1 MRYSQQSRLATGVA
15 RLAMILAIGVAAER
29 PALAQSAPS
38 APAVEDADEAAR
50 EILVS
55 ARRRN
60 ESVQSVPI
68 AITVLTAQDI
78 ARSGVEGV
86 GDIANLS
93 PNVSFDNAL
102 NLGTNFLTIRGQGQS
117 QYSPPPA
124 AIVVDG
130 VLTISP
136 LQFNVD
142 EFGLQQVEVL
152 KGPQGAIYGRNAIAG
167 AINISSLKPGDS
179 FDARVLAGYGRGQE
193 WKAKAMVSGPV
204 VTDLLSVLAGISF
217 TDRRGQVQNVTTG
230 EYSDKM
236 KDFTGRLRAVMTPTD
251 GLELDLKYTY
261 SDAKGRDP
269 GYITS
274 RSGNPRISSDP
285 FDANR
290 VGSNPRKLHDL
301 SGRATYDAG
310 IGTLTAILAY
320 VNVKEGLLADFDFS
334 PFDIFVVDQ
343 QQKESGFSQ
352 ELRLASPTGGKLRW
366 LVGGYHV
373 RSKRRLGADIFADPF
388 FLGVTPAPTQADF
401 LIASSNDLNR
411 YETWSG
417 FANIEYD
424 LLPNLEVAIGARYD
438 DDSLH
443 QFPGVGADKKAS
455 FAKWQ
460 PKGTLTYKPLPG
472 LMVYGSVGRGFR
484 SGDFNASGS
493 SFGNPI
499 IAAEV
504 ATNYEIG
511 AKARLLDGTLSIEG
525 ALFRTDLKNGQF
537 KIFDAVG
544 ATNVGIN
551 IDKTR
556 LQGFEIA
563 GALRVVRGFTFTGS
577 FGHTDPKVTAF
588 TLPPGYGGAINYI
601 GNLPPRISRYTANVG
616 FDAEIPVGDG
626 LNFYVRPEYR
636 FTSSYYWDLENQYR
650 RPHVDLIDLRVGLEG
665 GEGRWNVAGW
675 VKNALNQKVSGDYQ
689 PFTNSGHPLGIDAY
703 YPAIG
708 STYGIELSYRF

>member
-1 MRYSQQSRLATGVA
+1 MRHAPYFRQLMAGGA
-15 RLAMILAIGVAAER
+15 LMAMAFAWSVPVIAQPGTAAPAAAE
-29 PALAQSAPS
+29 
-38 APAVEDADEAAR
+38 VDDATK

-55 ARRRN
+55 ARRRS

-68 AITVLTAQDI
+68 AITVLTAEDI

-179 FDARVLAGYGRGQE
+179 FDVRMMAGYGRGEE
-193 WKAKAMVSGPV
+193 WKAKAMASGPV
-204 VTDLLSVLAGISF
+204 VADLLSVLAGVSF
-217 TDRRGQVQNVTTG
+217 TDRRGQVRNITTG
-230 EYSDKM
+230 AYSDKM
-236 KDFTGRLRAVMTPTD
+236 KDFTGRLRAVVTPAD

-269 GYITS
+269 AYITS

-290 VGSNPRKLHDL
+290 IGRNPRKLHDL
-301 SGRATYDAG
+301 SGRAIYETG
-310 IGTLTAILAY
+310 LGTLTATLAY
-320 VNVKEGLLADFDFS
+320 VDVSEEVVADFDFS
-334 PFDIFVVDQ
+334 PLDIFAVHQ
-343 QQKESGFSQ
+343 RQKESGFSQ
-352 ELRLASPTGGKLRW
+352 EVRLASSSERRLRW

-373 RSKRRLGADIFADPF
+373 RSKRRLGADIAADPF
-388 FLGVTPAPTQADF
+388 FLGLAPVPTQADF
-401 LIASSNDLNR
+401 LIASSSDLNR
-411 YETWSG
+411 YRTWSG
-417 FANIEYD
+417 FANAEYD
-424 LLPNLEVAIGARYD
+424 LLTTVELAVAIRYD
-438 DDSLH
+438 DDSLR
-443 QFPGVGADKKAS
+443 QLPGTGGSRKAG

-460 PKGTLTYKPLPG
+460 PKGTLTYKPVPG

-493 SFGNPI
+493 SFGNPV

-504 ATNYEIG
+504 ATNYELG
-511 AKARLLDGTLSIEG
+511 GKARLLDGTLSIEG
-525 ALFRTDLKNGQF
+525 AVFRTNLKNGQF
-537 KIFDAVG
+537 KIFDGGG

-556 LQGFEIA
+556 IEGFELA
-563 GALRVVRGFTFTGS
+563 GAVRLIRGFTFNGS
-577 FGHTDPKVTAF
+577 FGHTNPKVRKF
-588 TLPPGYGGAINYI
+588 TLPPGYGGPTNYI
-601 GNLPPRISRYTANVG
+601 GNLPPRIARYTANVG
-616 FDAEIPVGDG
+616 FDAEIPVADG
-626 LNFYVRPEYR
+626 VDFYVRPEYR
-636 FTSSYYWDLENQYR
+636 FTGSYYWDLENRYR
-650 RPHVDLIDLRVGLEG
+650 RPSVDLVDLRVGLEG
-665 GEGRWNVAGW
+665 DEGRWNVAGW
-675 VKNALNQKVSGDYQ
+675 VKNALNQKVTGEYQ
-689 PFTNSGHPLGIDAY
+689 PFANTGHPLGIDAY

-708 STYGIELSYRF
+708 STYGVELSYRF

>member
-1 MRYSQQSRLATGVA
+1 MGHSLHSHRPWTGVA
-15 RLAMILAIGVAAER
+15 LLTFGLVAQSPAGAEAIPAAPAAE
-29 PALAQSAPS
+29 A
-38 APAVEDADEAAR
+38 ADGATG

-55 ARRRN
+55 ARRRS

-68 AITVLTAQDI
+68 AVTVLTAQDI

-117 QYSPPPA
+117 QYAPPPA

-167 AINISSLKPGDS
+167 AINISSLKPGDD
-179 FDARVLAGYGRGQE
+179 FEVRVMAGYGRGDE

-204 VTDLLSVLAGISF
+204 VADLLSVLGGVSF
-217 TDRRGQVQNVTTG
+217 TDRRGQVRNVTTG
-230 EYSDKM
+230 GYSDKM
-236 KDFTGRLRAVMTPTD
+236 KDFTGRLRAVVTPAD
-251 GLELDLKYTY
+251 RLELDLKYTY

-269 GYITS
+269 AYITS

-290 VGSNPRKLHDL
+290 AGRNPRTLHDL
-301 SGRATYDAG
+301 SGRAIYDAG
-310 IGTLTAILAY
+310 IGTLTATLAY
-320 VNVKEGLLADFDFS
+320 VDATEDLIADFDFS
-334 PFDIFVVDQ
+334 SLDIFVVKQ
-343 QQKESGFSQ
+343 RQKESGFSQ
-352 ELRLASPTGGKLRW
+352 ELRLASPTEQRLRW

-373 RSKRRLGADIFADPF
+373 RSKRRLGANIFADLF

-411 YETWSG
+411 YQTWSG
-417 FANIEYD
+417 FANVEYD
-424 LLPNLEVAIGARYD
+424 LLPTLELAVAARYD
-438 DDSLH
+438 DDKLR
-443 QFPGVGADKKAS
+443 QLPGAGGNRQVS
-455 FAKWQ
+455 FSKWQ
-460 PKGTLTYKPLPG
+460 PKGTLTFKPVSG
-472 LMVYGSVGRGFR
+472 IMVYGSVGRGFR

-499 IAAEV
+499 ITAEV
-504 ATNYEIG
+504 ATNYEVG
-511 AKARLLDGTLSIEG
+511 AKARLLDGLVSIEG

-556 LQGFEIA
+556 IEGFELA
-563 GALRVVRGFTFTGS
+563 GAVRVVRGFTFTGS
-577 FGHTDPKVTAF
+577 FGHTDPKVKAF
-588 TLPPGYGGAINYI
+588 TLPPGYGGAINYL
-601 GNLPPRISRYTANVG
+601 GNRPPRISRYTANVG
-616 FDAEIPVGDG
+616 FDAEIPVGTR

-636 FTSSYYWDLENQYR
+636 FTSGYYWDLENQYR
-650 RPHVDLIDLRVGLEG
+650 RPSVDLVDLRVGLEG
-665 GEGRWNVAGW
+665 DEGRWNVAGW
-675 VKNALNQKVSGDYQ
+675 VRNALNQKVTSDYQ

-708 STYGIELSYRF
+708 ATYGVELSYRF

>member
-1 MRYSQQSRLATGVA
+1 MRYLLHSRRLAAGVA
-15 RLAMILAIGVAAER
+15 QLAMVVGIVTADR
-29 PALAQSAPS
+29 PALAQSAHA
-38 APAVEDADEAAR
+38 APAVGDSDEAAR

-167 AINISSLKPGDS
+167 AINISSLKPGET
-179 FDARVLAGYGRGQE
+179 FDVRMMAGYGRGQE

-204 VTDLLSVLAGISF
+204 VTDLLSVLAGVSF
-217 TDRRGQVQNVTTG
+217 TDRRGQVRNITTG

-236 KDFTGRLRAVMTPTD
+236 KDVTGRLRAIMTPAD

-269 GYITS
+269 AYITS

-290 VGSNPRKLHDL
+290 VGSNPRTLHDL
-301 SGRATYDAG
+301 SGRAIYDAG
-310 IGTLTAILAY
+310 IGTLTAVLAY
-320 VNVKEGLLADFDFS
+320 VNVKERVVADFDFS
-334 PFDIFVVDQ
+334 PLDIFLVRQ
-343 QQKESGFSQ
+343 SQRESGFSQ
-352 ELRLASPTGGKLRW
+352 ELRLASPGDGRLRW

-373 RSKRRLGADIFADPF
+373 RSKRRLGADIYADPF
-388 FLGVTPAPTQADF
+388 FLGVTPAPTQADI

-417 FANIEYD
+417 FANVEYD
-424 LLPNLEVAIGARYD
+424 LLPNLEVAVGARYD

-443 QFPGVGADKKAS
+443 QRPGTGGSQKAS

-460 PKGTLTYKPLPG
+460 PKGTLTYKPTRG
-472 LMVYGSVGRGFR
+472 LMLYGSVGRGFR

-493 SFGNPI
+493 SFGNAV

-504 ATNYEIG
+504 ATNYEVG
-511 AKARLLDGTLSIEG
+511 AKARLLDGAVSIEG
-525 ALFRTDLKNGQF
+525 AAFRTDLKNGQF

-551 IDKTR
+551 IDKSR
-556 LQGFEIA
+556 ISGFEVA
-563 GALRVVRGFTFTGS
+563 GAVRVVRGFTFTGS
-577 FGHTDPKVTAF
+577 FGHSNPKVKIF
-588 TLPPGYGGAINYI
+588 TLPPGYGGAVNYI
-601 GNLPPRISRYTANVG
+601 GNRPPRISRYTANIG
-616 FDAEIPVGDG
+616 FDAEIPMRDG
-626 LNFYVRPEYR
+626 LTFYVRPEYR

-650 RPHVDLIDLRVGLEG
+650 RPSVDLVDLRVGLEG
-665 GEGRWNVAGW
+665 SESRWTVAGW
-675 VKNALNQKVSGDYQ
+675 VKNALNQKVTADYQ
-689 PFTNSGHPLGIDAY
+689 PLTNSGHPLGIDAY
-703 YPAIG
+703 YPAVG
-708 STYGIELSYRF
+708 ATYGIELSYRF

>member
-1 MRYSQQSRLATGVA
+1 MRYASHARQLMAGSALIASTFTWDVPAFAWADGAAPVA
-15 RLAMILAIGVAAER
+15 E
-29 PALAQSAPS
+29 
-38 APAVEDADEAAR
+38 EAADGSA
-50 EILVS
+50 EILVT

-68 AITVLTAQDI
+68 AITVLTAEDI
-78 ARSGVEGV
+78 ARAGVEGV

-130 VLTISP
+130 VLTISA

-167 AINISSLKPGDS
+167 AINISSLKPGDD
-179 FDARVLAGYGRGQE
+179 FDVRVMAGYGRGQE

-204 VTDLLSVLAGISF
+204 VPDLVSVLGGLSF
-217 TDRRGQVQNVTTG
+217 TDRRGQVRNVTTG

-236 KDFTGRLRAVMTPTD
+236 KDFTGRLRAVVTPAE

-269 GYITS
+269 AYTTS

-285 FDANR
+285 FDSNR

-301 SGRATYDAG
+301 SGRAIYDTG
-310 IGTLTAILAY
+310 FGTLTATLAY
-320 VNVKEGLLADFDFS
+320 VHVREDLRADFDFS
-334 PFDIFVVDQ
+334 ALDIFAVKQRQ
-343 QQKESGFSQ
+343 QESGFSQ
-352 ELRLASPTGGKLRW
+352 ELRLASAPGGRLRW
-366 LVGGYHV
+366 LFGGYHV

-401 LIASSNDLNR
+401 LIARSNDLNR

-417 FANIEYD
+417 FANAEYD
-424 LLPNLEVAIGARYD
+424 LLPTLELAIAARYD
-438 DDSLH
+438 DDSLE
-443 QFPGVGADKKAS
+443 QFPGTGGSRKAS

-460 PKGTLTYKPLPG
+460 PKGTLTFKPVPG
-472 LMVYGSVGRGFR
+472 IMVYGSVGRGFR

-493 SFGNPI
+493 SFGNAV

-537 KIFDAVG
+537 KIFDGGG

-556 LQGFEIA
+556 INGFEIA
-563 GALRVVRGFTFTGS
+563 GAVRLVRGFTFTGS
-577 FGHTDPKVTAF
+577 FGHTDPKVVRF
-588 TLPPGYGGAINYI
+588 TLPPGYGAPVNYI
-601 GNLPPRISRYTANVG
+601 GNRPPRISRYTANIG
-616 FDAEIPVGDG
+616 FDAEIPVSDG
-626 LNFYVRPEYR
+626 LNLFVRPEYR
-636 FTSSYYWDLENQYR
+636 FTSGYYWDLENRYR
-650 RPHVDLIDLRVGLEG
+650 RPSLDLVDLRAGIEG
-665 GEGRWNVAGW
+665 GEGRWSVTGW
-675 VKNALNQKVSGDYQ
+675 VRNALNQKVTGDYQ
-689 PFTNSGHPLGIDAY
+689 PFVNTGHPLGIDAY
-703 YPAIG
+703 YPAVG
-708 STYGIELSYRF
+708 STYGIEVSYRF